1 MCDYVKENGTYDGE
15 DEEDEY
21 DEHGHRCVHISSL
34 FICYFH
40 VNEAYL

>member
-21 DEHGHRCVHISSL
+21 DEHGHRCTFKPKNVSGIFHGSL
-34 FICYFH
+34 S
-40 VNEAYL
+40 